1 VGQEEAAVASKT
13 IEDAQKAL
21 SDSLMSR
28 PGVAGIGIGECDG
41 EPCIRVFVVAK
52 TEDLMRQIPETFE
65 GFRVKVD
72 ETGEFQARDST

>member
-1 VGQEEAAVASKT
+1 MASKT

-28 PGVAGIGIGECDG
+28 SGVVGMGIGECDG
-41 EPCIRVFVVAK
+41 EPCIRVFVVEK

-65 GFRVKVD
+65 GFRVEVD
-72 ETGEFQARDST
+72 ETGEFQARD